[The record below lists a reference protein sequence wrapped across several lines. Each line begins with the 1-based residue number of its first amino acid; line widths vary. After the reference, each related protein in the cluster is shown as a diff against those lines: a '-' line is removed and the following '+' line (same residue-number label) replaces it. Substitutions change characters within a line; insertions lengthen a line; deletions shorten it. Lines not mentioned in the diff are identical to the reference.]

1 MNTEAEDKVRN
12 MLKSMKE
19 AGLKDY
25 ENFKEKVKENEE
37 EVTDYVTGMV
47 GNIVDYFESND
58 DASFDFLHRFI
69 FQLCIYLEKIG
80 ASKTVVENVRKA
92 NLALNKVQDEEGY
105 CKFNFEDV
113 FTQSFL
119 KDVGFFVADNT
130 VLYDSDSFIDIV
142 KDWSKNAEEA
152 EKLRKN
158 LNSINAFN

>member
-25 ENFKEKVKENEE
+25 ESFKEKVKESEE
-37 EVTDYVTGMV
+37 EVTDYVTEMV

-92 NLALNKVQDEEGY
+92 NLALNKVQEEEGY

-130 VLYDSDSFIDIV
+130 VLYDPDSFIDIV
-142 KDWSKNAEEA
+142 EDWSKNAEEA